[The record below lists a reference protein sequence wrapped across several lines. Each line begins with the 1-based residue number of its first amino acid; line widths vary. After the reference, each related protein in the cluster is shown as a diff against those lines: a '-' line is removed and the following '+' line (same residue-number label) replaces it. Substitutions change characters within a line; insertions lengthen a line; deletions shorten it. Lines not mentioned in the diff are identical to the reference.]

1 MKKAMRATLMGRY
14 RAPPGP
20 SAVAAP
26 SSAALSVRRA
36 RARGSPNKLD
46 AKIRGI
52 TPVRGK
58 SRQEFGGKGW
68 PRQAVR

>member
-1 MKKAMRATLMGRY
+1 
-14 RAPPGP
+14 
-20 SAVAAP
+20 VAAP

-58 SRQEFGGKGW
+58 SRQEFGGKS
-68 PRQAVR
+68 